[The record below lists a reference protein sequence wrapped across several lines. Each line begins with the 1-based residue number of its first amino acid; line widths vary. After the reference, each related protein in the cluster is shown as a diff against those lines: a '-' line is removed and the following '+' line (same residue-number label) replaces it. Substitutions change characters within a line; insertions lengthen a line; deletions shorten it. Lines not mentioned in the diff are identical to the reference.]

1 MFAWLKNVGLHI
13 TDWLGDGLGTFFNWL
28 LGGIAEVLTKVIDA
42 AGGLWDL
49 LDAIWGLFIGFKD
62 LILELFLLFFPFIP
76 PAVSAVISMGMFA
89 GVIFGVVKL
98 IQKVRG

>member
-1 MFAWLKNVGLHI
+1 MFAWLKNVGHHF
-13 TDWLGDGLGTFFNWL
+13 TDWLGDGLGSFFNWIF
-28 LGGIAEVLTKVIDA
+28 GGITEVLTRILDA

-49 LDAIWGLFIGFKD
+49 LDAIWGLFVGFKD
-62 LILELFLLFFPFIP
+62 LILELLFLFFPFIP
-76 PAVSAVISMGMFA
+76 AEVAAVISWGMFA

>member
-1 MFAWLKNVGLHI
+1 MFSWLKNVGLHI
-13 TDWLGDGLGTFFNWL
+13 TDWLGDGLGSFFNWIF
-28 LGGIAEVLTKVIDA
+28 GGIAEVLTKVIDA

-49 LDAIWGLFIGFKD
+49 LDAIWGLFVGFKD
-62 LILELFLLFFPFIP
+62 LILELLFLFFPFIP
-76 PAVSAVISMGMFA
+76 AEVAAVISWGMFA